1 MAEPTK
7 EGSQWMLE
15 ATEAIHVIPAPPTPA
30 PASATLPMP
39 PGLWRTGVWFLCSC
53 SGAVAA
59 FCVCLYVSHCT
70 LMPQSLPCRP
80 AGRWQDRCAVDRQG
94 TRSVPLC
101 LRMGTL
107 ID

>member
-1 MAEPTK
+1 MAEPSP

-15 ATEAIHVIPAPPTPA
+15 ATEAIHVIPAPPNPA
-30 PASATLPMP
+30 PASALLPMP
-39 PGLWRTGVWFLCSC
+39 PGLWRTGVLFFVLAPWLLQPF
-53 SGAVAA
+53 V
-59 FCVCLYVSHCT
+59 CVCVCHCT

-80 AGRWQDRCAVDRQG
+80 AGRWQDRRAVDWQG

-107 ID
+107 LH